1 MSIFLNINQI
11 KKSYYK
17 NNAERKRRE
26 MIKNKVLILYFITMI
41 AALAVLLTSCGESDS
56 QDPSRFSNQ
65 KNVNAPSG
73 ANDLSDFEMK
83 NGIGPIKQ
91 IIELS
96 ALDNNLANEGEKIFE
111 SKCAACHK
119 LDERY
124 VGPAQRDVLER
135 RSPEFV
141 MNMMLNPEENY
152 QKHPEI
158 KKLLGEY
165 MTQMPNQNLAIS
177 DARAV
182 LEYFRKVKDEK

>member
-1 MSIFLNINQI
+1 MNRSKVALTYLTLLISSLVFL
-11 KKSYYK
+11 
-17 NNAERKRRE
+17 
-26 MIKNKVLILYFITMI
+26 FWG
-41 AALAVLLTSCGESDS
+41 CGDS
-56 QDPSRFSNQ
+56 EEQDSSRFSNQ
-65 KNVNAPSG
+65 KTAVNNSG
-73 ANDLSDFEMK
+73 GSDLSDFETK

-91 IIELS
+91 IMELS
-96 ALDNNLANEGEKIFE
+96 SLDPALAKEGEKIFD

-135 RSPEFV
+135 RTPEFV
-141 MNMMLNPEENY
+141 MNMMLNPEEMY

-165 MTQMPNQNLAIS
+165 MTQMPNQNLSVS
-177 DARAV
+177 DARSI

>member
-1 MSIFLNINQI
+1 MN
-11 KKSYYK
+11 KSTLPLTYF
-17 NNAERKRRE
+17 
-26 MIKNKVLILYFITMI
+26 IVLII
-41 AALAVLLTSCGESDS
+41 AVGTVLISCGESEPP
-56 QDPSRFSNQ
+56 DPSRFQNQ
-65 KNVNAPSG
+65 KITTGGNVSN
-73 ANDLSDFEMK
+73 LSDFEMEH
-83 NGIGPIKQ
+83 GIGPIKQ
-91 IIELS
+91 IMELS
-96 ALDNNLANEGEKIFE
+96 ALDNNLAKEGEKIFD

-135 RSPEFV
+135 RTPEFV

-165 MTQMPNQNLAIS
+165 LTQMPNQNLS
-177 DARAV
+177 VQDARAI

>member
-1 MSIFLNINQI
+1 M
-11 KKSYYK
+11 
-17 NNAERKRRE
+17 KR
-26 MIKNKVLILYFITMI
+26 NKVLFFNVF
-41 AALAVLLTSCGESDS
+41 LAVLVSILLISCGESEQQDS
-56 QDPSRFSNQ
+56 SRFSNQ
-65 KNVNAPSG
+65 KVSG
-73 ANDLSDFEMK
+73 KTSSVSGLTDFEIEH
-83 NGIGPIKQ
+83 GIGPIKQ

-96 ALDNNLANEGEKIFE
+96 ALDNNLAKEGEKIFD

-124 VGPAQRDVLER
+124 VGPAQRDVLVR
-135 RSPEFV
+135 RTPEFV

-165 MTQMPNQNLAIS
+165 MTQMPNQNLSIQ
-177 DARAV
+177 DARAI

>member
-1 MSIFLNINQI
+1 M
-11 KKSYYK
+11 KKIG
-17 NNAERKRRE
+17 AR
-26 MIKNKVLILYFITMI
+26 FISVSTMI
-41 AALAVLLTSCGESDS
+41 FILVLTFVSCGDGDS
-56 QDPSRFSNQ
+56 QDPANFSNQ
-65 KNVNAPSG
+65 KKQASVNNSG
-73 ANDLSDFEMK
+73 LSDFEMDH
-83 NGIGPIKQ
+83 GIGPIKQ

-96 ALDNNLANEGEKIFE
+96 VLDNNLAKEGEKIFE

-124 VGPAQRDVLER
+124 VGPAQRDVLVR
-135 RSPEFV
+135 RTPEFV

-165 MTQMPNQNLAIS
+165 MTQMPNQNLS
-177 DARAV
+177 VQDARAI

>member
-1 MSIFLNINQI
+1 ML
-11 KKSYYK
+11 
-17 NNAERKRRE
+17 ERLVGE
-26 MIKNKVLILYFITMI
+26 MVKNKIPLVYLLN
-41 AALAVLLTSCGESDS
+41 LAVLISMILFSCGESEPP
-56 QDPSRFSNQ
+56 DPSRFSNQ
-65 KNVNAPSG
+65 KGTKGGNVSN
-73 ANDLSDFEMK
+73 LSEFEIEH
-83 NGIGPIKQ
+83 GIGPIKQ

-96 ALDNNLANEGEKIFE
+96 TLDNNLAKEGEKIFD

-124 VGPAQRDVLER
+124 VGPAQRDVLVR
-135 RSPEFV
+135 RTPEFV

-165 MTQMPNQNLAIS
+165 LTQMPNQNLS
-177 DARAV
+177 VQDARAV